1 MTKRRNNQ
9 TAAASRAATAVRGS
23 IERDAKTASAQN
35 NGNGAGQIFSR
46 LASRTA
52 HLAGKPLTFLLAVAV
67 VLAWAVSGPLFG
79 FSDTWQLVINTS
91 TTIITFL
98 MVFLIQNTQNRDT
111 LALQLKLAELILA
124 AEGAKNRLATAED
137 LSEEDLKRLHE
148 TYRKRADQALSHLE
162 HRRGGQLKK
171 AS

>member
-1 MTKRRNNQ
+1 MRKRRNK
-9 TAAASRAATAVRGS
+9 AASPGPKSSDTLGRAP
-23 IERDAKTASAQN
+23 RDAKATISRSG
-35 NGNGAGQIFSR
+35 NGNGVGAKFSH
-46 LASRTA
+46 LATRA
-52 HLAGKPLTFLLAVAV
+52 AQLAGKPATFLIAAAV
-67 VLAWAVSGPLFG
+67 VLAWAISGPLFG

-124 AEGAKNRLATAED
+124 VEGAKNRLATAED
-137 LSEEDLKRLHE
+137 LSEEDLERLHE
-148 TYRKRADQALSHLE
+148 TYRKRAEQALGHLE
-162 HRRGGQLKK
+162 RRRDSQLKK